1 MARGFTLLILAIL
14 LTACTAPC
22 PTPAPIPTPITLPQ
36 ATPLVIQLPGQIIEK
51 APPECYDAIRAADAI
66 MQNTSEWLDATT
78 SSNWKASERLTEELG
93 PLFENYGTLKT
104 ACFNATDDTNA

>member
-1 MARGFTLLILAIL
+1 
-14 LTACTAPC
+14 
-22 PTPAPIPTPITLPQ
+22 
-36 ATPLVIQLPGQIIEK
+36 
-51 APPECYDAIRAADAI
+51 